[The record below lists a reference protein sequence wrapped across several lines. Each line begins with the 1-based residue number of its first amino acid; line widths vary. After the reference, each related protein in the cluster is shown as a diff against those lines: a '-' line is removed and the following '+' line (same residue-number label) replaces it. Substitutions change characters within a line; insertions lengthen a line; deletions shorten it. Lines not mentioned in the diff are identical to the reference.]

1 MTEVINDALT
11 DIAVRGRTA
20 PMMAAARFVASDAT
34 MELSAAALQA
44 MALRLP
50 STGDPVDDL
59 VARTRLRTDQAVDAL
74 QVAALLEAD
83 GVNDRA
89 ARVEYGY
96 TDVFALAD
104 DVFRR
109 LGGSVPRLRSTR
121 NENPEPGRWLR
132 DLSHGLLYLLPSAL
146 FPAVLAVVQPHPFVV
161 ALIVAGLLGWVWA
174 GGATWL
180 AYQWLNVHDPKGA
193 GRVLVWTSLAGV
205 LVAAGVGAGITVAT
219 HSGATAAVL
228 VPAVMTYQM
237 AATVLLFYRRELW
250 VTALMVP
257 SAVAG
262 VFYVVIGPPA
272 LRWALGT
279 ITFCVA
285 LAFVL
290 SLVEAGRAGR
300 RAEAKR
306 AHGVLRGRSATF
318 LTVLAYNLLTALF
331 LLHAQ
336 MPYLLTHLD
345 IVVAGAPLIVA
356 MGVVEWRARR
366 FGERSRWLLSQVRY
380 PRQFSRR
387 IWLMLAGNA
396 TACSAAVA
404 LLAAPLLLV
413 LWRFD
418 KLTPAGVA
426 MAAAQVAL
434 AGAYFL
440 AFVLAGH
447 HRYGWLSVALGTS
460 VAAHVVAGYLV
471 SGQFTVA
478 AVWLPRLSAYTDMV
492 LFFGSAVLLQVLL
505 LVALAPILG
514 QARRYR

>member
-1 MTEVINDALT
+1 MTELVSRAS
-11 DIAVRGRTA
+11 GA

-34 MELSAAALQA
+34 MELSTAALEA
-44 MALRLP
+44 MAQRLP

-59 VARTRLRTDQAVDAL
+59 VARIRLRMGQAVDAL

-83 GVNDRA
+83 GLNDRA

-96 TDVFALAD
+96 ADVFLLSE
-104 DVFRR
+104 DVFVR
-109 LGGSVPRLRSTR
+109 LGGSVPRWRSLRV
-121 NENPEPGRWLR
+121 ENPEPGRWLR

-146 FPAVLAVVQPHPFVV
+146 FPAVLAVVAPHPFIL

-174 GGATWL
+174 GGSTWL
-180 AYQWLNVHDPKGA
+180 AYQWLNVHDAKGA
-193 GRVLVWTSLAGV
+193 GRVLIWTSLGGIV
-205 LVAAGVGAGITVAT
+205 FAAGVGIGIAAAT
-219 HSGATAAVL
+219 HGGPTAAIL

-257 SAVAG
+257 SAAAG
-262 VFYVVIGPPA
+262 VAYVVLGRPA
-272 LRWALGT
+272 LAWALGT
-279 ITFCVA
+279 IATCVS
-285 LAFVL
+285 LAFSL
-290 SLVEAGRAGR
+290 ALVEAGRAGR
-300 RAEAKR
+300 RTEGPGAAR
-306 AHGVLRGRSATF
+306 VLRGRSGTIVA
-318 LTVLAYNLLTALF
+318 VIAYNAATAVF

-345 IVVAGAPLIVA
+345 VVVAGAPLIVA

-366 FGERSRWLLSQVRY
+366 FNERSRWLLSQVRY
-380 PRQFSRR
+380 PREFSRR
-387 IWLMLAGNA
+387 IWLMVAGNA
-396 TACSAAVA
+396 TVCAATVA
-404 LLAAPLLLV
+404 LLEIPLLLA

-418 KLTPAGVA
+418 KITPAGVA

-440 AFVLAGH
+440 AFLLAGQQ
-447 HRYGWLSVALGTS
+447 RYGWLTLALG
-460 VAAHVVAGYLV
+460 AAILAHVGSGYLV
-471 SGQFTVA
+471 SREFSVA
-478 AVWLPRLSAYTDMV
+478 TVWLPRLSAYTDMA